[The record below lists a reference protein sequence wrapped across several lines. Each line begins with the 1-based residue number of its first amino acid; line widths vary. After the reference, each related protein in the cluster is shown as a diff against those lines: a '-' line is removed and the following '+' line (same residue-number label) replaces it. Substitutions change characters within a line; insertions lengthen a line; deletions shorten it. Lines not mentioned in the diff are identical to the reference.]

1 MLDQVLLT
9 WALCLDRCNKLSG
22 DTQLMEAREEN
33 PVDFVLLVP
42 LGCEVAAKDFQPAF
56 AFPDLFPE
64 VGRLMAIS

>member
-9 WALCLDRCNKLSG
+9 WALCLDRCNKLSS

-33 PVDFVLLVP
+33 PVNFVLLVP

-56 AFPDLFPE
+56 AFPDIFPE